1 MSFEDKPMLDAQPQK
16 IDGKLDED
24 SGKTPESIS
33 NSVACNHAGMLEL
46 ASAIAAA
53 AARDARENGW
63 NGDWLILLQ
72 ALAQL
77 TERQAHEGD
86 PAPIF
91 TAERLRQEI
100 ASIVGAP
107 EAQWWLE
114 ESDNAR
120 KKFANAWKALT
131 SDIERLSS
139 NLEGR
144 AHKNNVPAMVGLAS
158 ATKLGTSNAM
168 GYGLTLI
175 ELQLPQHDASSGTP
189 AASPLPQE
197 ALSIQYQEEME
208 VYPIPGIKRPLRI
221 SLPGYRAMVVA
232 LLLGGM
238 LGWCVYPFYRLVEDK
253 IIPAPAWLELTVPL
267 GHVLV
272 LRLEGEERV
281 LRMVRYTAK
290 CPICGGNVSIEPG
303 RRAHRGRLVGECA
316 RNPVEH
322 VFSFDF
328 ITRLGRLL

>member
-1 MSFEDKPMLDAQPQK
+1 MS
-16 IDGKLDED
+16 
-24 SGKTPESIS
+24 
-33 NSVACNHAGMLEL
+33 
-46 ASAIAAA
+46 
-53 AARDARENGW
+53 EN
-63 NGDWLILLQ
+63 I
-72 ALAQL
+72 
-77 TERQAHEGD
+77 
-86 PAPIF
+86 
-91 TAERLRQEI
+91 
-100 ASIVGAP
+100 
-107 EAQWWLE
+107 
-114 ESDNAR
+114 
-120 KKFANAWKALT
+120 K
-131 SDIERLSS
+131 
-139 NLEGR
+139 GR
-144 AHKNNVPAMVGLAS
+144 AHKNNVPAMVGLAP

-168 GYGLTLI
+168 GYGLTMI
-175 ELQLPQHDASSGTP
+175 ELQLPRHDAPSGTP
-189 AASPLPQE
+189 AVSALPQE

-208 VYPIPGIKRPLRI
+208 VYPIPSIKRPLRI
-221 SLPGYRAMVVA
+221 SLPGLRATVVTLPVLAFIFVGGFLVWFVLMLWVSDADARTIFRGTVVA